1 MPAFWPLVSS
11 SFHSCTSSTRHTILK
26 VLPESASL
34 TVARYYH
41 SKLLLSGALINIPL
55 IVHCCLIGR
64 SCCIIRRWFILE
76 AWREAYRRRSIL
88 GLGQQVARHRKQ
100 YVNKIILPCT
110 SMIIMVYRRC
120 WCHYIRHCLFV
131 FDWARV
137 LVLLYRTYKEL
148 NL

>member
-1 MPAFWPLVSS
+1 MQAWLSPLSIAFPQFSNFRVSIQYSMPAFWPLVSS
-11 SFHSCTSSTRHTILK
+11 SFHSCTSSTRHTTLK

-64 SCCIIRRWFILE
+64 SCCIIRRWFVLE

-100 YVNKIILPCT
+100 YVNEIILPY
-110 SMIIMVYRRC
+110 VPRC
-120 WCHYIRHCLFV
+120 
-131 FDWARV
+131 
-137 LVLLYRTYKEL
+137 
-148 NL
+148 